1 MEKISVPLPSEKSVL
16 QVLCNWGGGEGHYIV
31 PLADFELL
39 HGSCVYSSC
48 ISRIPVQYLVN
59 NSDSILTLVG
69 LNRYCCCFYLN
80 KETSNFAVDKT

>member
-1 MEKISVPLPSEKSVL
+1 MEKTSVPLPSEKSVL
-16 QVLCNWGGGEGHYIV
+16 QVLCNWGEGEGHYIV

-39 HGSCVYSSC
+39 HGSSVYSSC
-48 ISRIPVQYLVN
+48 ISRILVQYLVN

-69 LNRYCCCFYLN
+69 LNHYCRCFYLN